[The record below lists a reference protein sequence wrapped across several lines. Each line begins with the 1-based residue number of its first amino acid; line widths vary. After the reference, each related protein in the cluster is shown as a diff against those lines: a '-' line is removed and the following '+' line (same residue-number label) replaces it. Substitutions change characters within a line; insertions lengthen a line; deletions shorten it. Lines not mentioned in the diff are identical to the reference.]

1 MKRTLIIGAT
11 SAIAEATARRL
22 AGRGD
27 ALYLV
32 ARNSE
37 RLGAIAA
44 DLGVRGSAHVGFEVL
59 DVNQMEQH
67 EAMLQRAQA
76 SLGGLD
82 AALIAHGT
90 LSDQQACEA
99 SVPLTLGELTTNALS
114 VVSLLTLLAN
124 RFAQQRAGTLAVIS
138 SVAGDRGRRSNYVYG
153 SAKALVTA
161 FLSGLRQRMRPF
173 GVAVVTIKP
182 GFVDTPMTAAFKK
195 GLLWAQPDTVA
206 AGIVRAMDNKRGTVY
221 LPRFWWAIML
231 IIRAIPER
239 IFARLSL

>member
-11 SAIAEATARRL
+11 SAIAEAAARRL
-22 AGRGD
+22 AVRGEH
-27 ALYLV
+27 LYLV
-32 ARNSE
+32 GRNRE
-37 RLGAIAA
+37 RLAAIAA
-44 DLGVRGSAHVGFEVL
+44 DLAVRGGGRVGFEQL
-59 DVNQMEQH
+59 DVNEITEH
-67 EAMLQRAQA
+67 AAMLQRAQ
-76 SLGGLD
+76 SFLGGLD

-90 LSDQQACEA
+90 LSDQRACEA
-99 SVPLTLGELTTNALS
+99 SVPLTLSELATNALS

-124 RFAQQRAGTLAVIS
+124 RFAQQRSGTIAVIS

-161 FLSGLRQRMRPF
+161 FLSGLRQRLRPL

-206 AGIVRAMDNKRGTVY
+206 AGIVRAMDQQRGVVY
-221 LPRFWWAIML
+221 LPGFWWPIML
-231 IIRAIPER
+231 VIRAIPER
-239 IFARLSL
+239 IFTRLSL